1 MRGVKGEECEGWGR
15 EWGSAGKVESE
26 GCEGRLRVGKEGVWV
41 HSYMIKSMRPI
52 LQSKATQEQRA
63 EINMYMHMFIS
74 ATYCT
79 YLRKRELSSGVVD
92 LLCHVSMTDRS

>member
-1 MRGVKGEECEGWGR
+1 M
-15 EWGSAGKVESE
+15 
-26 GCEGRLRVGKEGVWV
+26 GKEEVWV

-63 EINMYMHMFIS
+63 EMNMYMHMFIS

-92 LLCHVSMTDRS
+92 LLCLVSITDRSCMCTVHIVADEAWYWLKCCGSRFIEVHVQ